1 MSTLK
6 VNNITDLG
14 DDAVVTD
21 GVVVSVP
28 SHNAIINGDF
38 GVSQRGTSFANPGNN
53 DYTLDRWNVGVA
65 GGSPTDVTVSRQ
77 AFTPADVEAVGY
89 GAGEY
94 YCEIDFTDVGT
105 MTVFQLRQYIENVQT
120 FAGQTV
126 TLSFW
131 AKGSSAIDLTVFLQQ
146 NFGSGGSST
155 VTESLGTQTL
165 TTGWTRYSF
174 TVDLDSLSGK
184 TVGSGSYVSVRFDFV
199 ETNGNVYDIWGVQLE
214 AAPAATPFR
223 LAGGGA
229 KGAELALCSRYY
241 LRITGEGTG
250 HRLAPAGYNENGT
263 TTYTMIMGPQP
274 FRATP
279 SVSHQNV
286 VIRYSGASI
295 VAIGSIT
302 PQFANNNFT
311 NFFVNAASNV
321 LPTGGTSQL
330 RTPNS
335 GDYIELDCEL

>member
-1 MSTLK
+1 M
-6 VNNITDLG
+6 
-14 DDAVVTD
+14 A
-21 GVVVSVP
+21 SVIKFDTWQNTNGEVIADTAGGARLP
-28 SHNAIINGDF
+28 LSGNAIINGDF

-94 YCEIDFTDVGT
+94 YCEIDFTDVGA
-105 MTVFQLRQYIENVQT
+105 MTVFQLRQYVEDVQT

-131 AKGSSAIDLTVFLQQ
+131 AKGSSAIDLTLLLQQ

-214 AAPAATPFR
+214 AGSVATPFR
-223 LAGGGA
+223 LAGGGSKA
-229 KGAELALCSRYY
+229 AELALCQRYY
-241 LRITGEGTG
+241 SRDNAVDNYTAFATVS
-250 HRLAPAGYNENGT
+250 AQST
-263 TTYTMIMGPQP
+263 TTIRGSYRFPATM
-274 FRATP
+274 RTTP
-279 SVSHQNV
+279 SVSF
-286 VIRYSGASI
+286 SGNFQAPGLDNGPFTPTMARLNINGGDIDI
-295 VAIGSIT
+295 VATGQTFGKAST
-302 PQFANNNFT
+302 LR
-311 NFFVNAASNV
+311 ASND
-321 LPTGGTSQL
+321 TSA
-330 RTPNS
+330 
-335 GDYIELDCEL
+335 YIEIDAEL